1 MMRTVVLMG
10 LVGCAAAAKGLIET
24 GDKDFQEKVI
34 KSGKNSFVKFYAP
47 WCGHCKAMA
56 GDWKNLAK
64 AYADND
70 NVQIV
75 DVDCID
81 AGKSICSQMGV
92 QGFPTLKYFTE
103 KTGKSGAAYQGGR
116 DLASLKTFVE
126 KNLNTK
132 SCNVKTLEGCST
144 QEKNFIEKQ
153 KDRTPEE
160 RSAERKEKEDEL
172 KKLKKERTEAQ
183 AELKAKEKEWT
194 KKEKLLSKAIGL
206 LKQFDGKK
214 K

>member
-1 MMRTVVLMG
+1 MRTVVLMG
-10 LVGCAAAAKGLIET
+10 LMGCAAAAKGLVVT
-24 GDKDFQEKVI
+24 GDKDFKEKVI
-34 KSGKNSFVKFYAP
+34 KSDKNSLVKFYAP

-56 GDWKNLAK
+56 GDWASLAK
-64 AYADND
+64 TYADSP

-81 AGKSICSQMGV
+81 AGKSICSEMGV
-92 QGFPTLKYFTE
+92 QGFPTLKYFTQ
-103 KTGKSGAAYQGGR
+103 KTGKSGAAYSGGR
-116 DLASLKTFVE
+116 DLAALKTFIE

-132 SCNVKTLEGCST
+132 KCDVNNLDGCSA
-144 QEKNFIEKQ
+144 QEKTFIEKQ
-153 KDRTPEE
+153 KERTPEE
-160 RSAERKEKEDEL
+160 RTAERKEKEAEL
-172 KKLKKERTEAQ
+172 KDLKKERTDAQ
-183 AELKAKEKEWT
+183 ADLKAKEKEWT